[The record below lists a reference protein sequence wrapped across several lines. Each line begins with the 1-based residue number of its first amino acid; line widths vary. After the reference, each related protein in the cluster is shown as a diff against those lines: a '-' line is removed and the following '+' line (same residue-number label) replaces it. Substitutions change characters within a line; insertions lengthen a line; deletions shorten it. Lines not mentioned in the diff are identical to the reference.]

1 MRPFRLI
8 LLSALGAVA
17 LPAADK
23 APVLP
28 APPDEA
34 AVRALFES
42 MKPPVPPRRLVGN
55 IHSVG
60 TSGVC
65 CYLITTRE
73 GHILLDTGFADTVPG
88 LVENIAA
95 LGFKPAD
102 IKFILSSHAHTDH
115 VGGHAE
121 MKRLT
126 GAQVV
131 ATSADRAILES
142 GGAADPLPWPR
153 AVMLYEKVAV
163 DRTVPDRGTV
173 SLGGVTLTAVLTP
186 GHTKGATTWTMKAEE
201 DGKTYDVVF
210 ISSMTVNQGARL
222 KLKPTY
228 PGIADDFATAFIRLK
243 SLPCDIFFAP
253 HGNQWDQFMK
263 FEALDAGKGVEAL
276 VDKDGWRNLIGLAE
290 YSYRRQLRDEEAAAK
305 AAK

>member
-1 MRPFRLI
+1 MRPPRLV

-23 APVLP
+23 APELP
-28 APPDEA
+28 APPEREA
-34 AVRALFES
+34 VVAMFES

-55 IHSVG
+55 IHYVG
-60 TSGVC
+60 TAGVC

-73 GHILLDTGFADTVPG
+73 GHILLDTGFADTVPN
-88 LVENIAA
+88 LVENIEA

-102 IKFILSSHAHTDH
+102 IQFILSSHAHTDH
-115 VGGHAE
+115 TGGHAE
-121 MKRLT
+121 MKRRT

-131 ATSADRAILES
+131 ATAADKAILES
-142 GGAADPLPWPR
+142 GGKSDPLPWPR
-153 AVMLYEKVAV
+153 DLMLYEPVRV

-201 DGKTYDVVF
+201 DGKTHDVVF
-210 ISSMTVNQGARL
+210 FSSMTVNQGVRL

-228 PGIADDFATAFIRLK
+228 PGIADDFASAFMRLK
-243 SLPCDIFFAP
+243 TLPCDIFFAP
-253 HGNQWDQFMK
+253 HGNQWNMFMK
-263 FEALDAGKGVEAL
+263 FEALDAGKGAAAL
-276 VDKDGWRNLIGLAE
+276 VDKDGWRALVGLAE
-290 YSYRRQLRDEEAAAK
+290 FNYRRQLRAEEAAAK
-305 AAK
+305 AAN